1 MTPNDTFAAMAIAP
15 TFAPDLPPLES
26 PIEAL
31 LAEAL
36 ARRKVNDHD
45 SVATL
50 CGKILK
56 LAPAY
61 PPALILL
68 GETCMRIGQLS
79 EAVAMLSHAV
89 ALVPANVEAQNNLGA
104 ALGQSGRLADAEK
117 AFRAA
122 VRLAP
127 NFGPGWLNLGAA
139 LRDLGRRDEALPCF
153 QRATQLLPGNAE
165 AHMQLGILLR
175 DTGHPEIAISHLYRA
190 LSVNSDHAESLAT
203 LGVTLAQMG
212 EPAQGAHYLAQA
224 LERDPN
230 LAEAHCNLGL
240 IQLDS
245 GKAEEA
251 AASIE
256 RALAIKPDDA
266 RFHNALGAVRQRQGM
281 LVEAIVCFRT
291 ALALQPDFV
300 TAHSNLI
307 FTLDL
312 DPATDAGAALAERR
326 NWNERHALP
335 LQPAIRPHANDTRI
349 SRRLR
354 IGYVSGDFKQHS
366 ASDVLAP
373 LVMGHTDNFEV
384 FCYSEVR
391 NPDRVTRRY
400 KESAAKWC
408 ESYRLS
414 DMAFADLIRNDQIDI
429 LVDLAGFTAGSR
441 LLVFARKPAPIQ
453 VGLTLGSG
461 MDAMDYVLSDKIH
474 IPESDSCN
482 YVEQVVRLPTYFAF
496 LPPDEAAPISTLP
509 ARANGTITFG
519 AFNRWTKV
527 TERTINTW
535 AQILVRLPSARL
547 LLKDGA
553 FDDAATRARVA
564 SAFAARGV
572 APERLEFRGKTNKP
586 EHLAAMREADLHLDS
601 FPQTG
606 GVTSLESLWMG
617 VPVVTLLGGRAQERG
632 SAAILTTL
640 GLDGFI
646 ADNEERYVATALRWA
661 ADLPALDGIRA
672 TLRDRLSTSIICD
685 HPAYVAAAEAA
696 YRAMWHRWCAEQA
709 VPQIRLLRRA

>member
-1 MTPNDTFAAMAIAP
+1 M
-15 TFAPDLPPLES
+15 
-26 PIEAL
+26 
-31 LAEAL
+31 
-36 ARRKVNDHD
+36 ARRKVNDYA
-45 SVATL
+45 SVTAL
-50 CGKILK
+50 CLQILD
-56 LAPAY
+56 LAPAH
-61 PPALILL
+61 PPTLNLL
-68 GETCMRIGQLS
+68 GETCMRTGELS
-79 EAVAMLSHAV
+79 TAVAMLSHAV
-89 ALVPANVEAQNNLGA
+89 AQAPTSVEAQNNLGA
-104 ALGQSGRLADAEK
+104 ALGQSGRLDDAEK
-117 AFRAA
+117 AFRAV

-127 NFGPGWLNLGAA
+127 NFGPGWLNLGSA
-139 LRDLGRRDEALPCF
+139 LRDLGRRDEALTCF
-153 QRATQLLPGNAE
+153 QRATQLLPGSAE
-165 AHMQLGILLR
+165 THMQLGALLR
-175 DTGHPEIAISHLYRA
+175 DSGHPEIAISHLYRA
-190 LSVNSDHAESLAT
+190 LSVNADHAETLAT

-212 EPAQGAHYLAQA
+212 EPKQGAHYLIQA
-224 LERDPN
+224 LARDAN

-240 IQLDS
+240 ILLDA

-256 RALAIKPDDA
+256 RALAIDAKDA

-281 LVEAIVCFRT
+281 LIEAITCFRM
-291 ALALQPDFV
+291 ALELQPSFV

-312 DPATDAGAALAERR
+312 DPATDASAALAERR
-326 NWNERHALP
+326 NWNERHAIPLLP
-335 LQPAIRPHANDTRI
+335 PLPSHANDAKP

-373 LVMGHTDNFEV
+373 LVMGHTEAFEV
-384 FCYSEVR
+384 YCYSEVR
-391 NPDRVTRRY
+391 APDSVTQRY
-400 KESAAKWC
+400 KASAAKWRD
-408 ESYRLS
+408 SYRLS
-414 DMAFADLIRNDQIDI
+414 DIALADTIRNDQIDI

-496 LPPDEAAPISTLP
+496 LPPDEAPPITALP
-509 ARANGTITFG
+509 AQKNGYITFG
-519 AFNRWTKV
+519 AYNRWTKV
-527 TERTINTW
+527 TEKTINTW
-535 AQILVRLPSARL
+535 AKILVQLPTARL

-564 SAFAARGV
+564 VAFAARGV
-572 APERLEFRGKTNKP
+572 APERLEFRGKTKKP
-586 EHLAAMREADLHLDS
+586 EHLAAIRDADLQLDS

-617 VPVVTLLGGRAQERG
+617 VPVVTLLGSRAQERG
-632 SAAILTTL
+632 SAAILSTL
-640 GLDGFI
+640 ALDGFI
-646 ADNEERYVATALRWA
+646 ADNEERYIATALGWA
-661 ADLPALDGIRA
+661 ADLSALAAVRT

-709 VPQIRLLRRA
+709 VPQIRQLRRA